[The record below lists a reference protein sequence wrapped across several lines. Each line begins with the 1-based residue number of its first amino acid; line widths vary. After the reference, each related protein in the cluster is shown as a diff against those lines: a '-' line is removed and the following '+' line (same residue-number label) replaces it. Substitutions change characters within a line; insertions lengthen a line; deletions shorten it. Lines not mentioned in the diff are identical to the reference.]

1 LTANVYN
8 RSVSKIIGGMMGTKT
23 VMIVDDEPDVLLTV
37 AKILDANNYKAIKA
51 KDGKECLAKLNEEIP
66 NVLLLDIM
74 MPGLTTKEILAI
86 ITKDSRLAKI
96 KIIFLTAI
104 HVQEAEEEGLFASR
118 QVVDFLEKPFSVR
131 RMLDAIERAVKE

>member
-1 LTANVYN
+1 
-8 RSVSKIIGGMMGTKT
+8 M
-23 VMIVDDEPDVLLTV
+23 
-37 AKILDANNYKAIKA
+37 
-51 KDGKECLAKLNEEIP
+51 AKLNEEIP

-74 MPGLTTKEILAI
+74 MPGLTSKEILAI
-86 ITKDSRLAKI
+86 MAKDSRLANI

-131 RMLDAIERAVKE
+131 RMLDAIERALKE

>member
-1 LTANVYN
+1 M
-8 RSVSKIIGGMMGTKT
+8 KGTKT

-51 KDGKECLAKLNEEIP
+51 KDGNECLAKLNEEIP

-86 ITKDSRLAKI
+86 ITKESRLTKI

-104 HVQEAEEEGLFASR
+104 HVQEAEEEGLFASK

-131 RMLDAIERAVKE
+131 RMLDAIERAIKE

>member
-1 LTANVYN
+1 M
-8 RSVSKIIGGMMGTKT
+8 KGTKT

-51 KDGKECLAKLNEEIP
+51 KDGNECLAKLNEEIP

-86 ITKDSRLAKI
+86 ITKDSRLTNI

-104 HVQEAEEEGLFASR
+104 HVQEAEEEGLFASK

-131 RMLDAIERAVKE
+131 RMLDAIERAIKE

>member
-74 MPGLTTKEILAI
+74 MPGLTTKEILA
-86 ITKDSRLAKI
+86 KI